1 MAKNTQNKEKHG
13 TDGTQCPLSD
23 KKEKFIKAFADS
35 DCNVAECCR
44 RIKIGRRT
52 FYNWK
57 KKDDEFAQSCEDI
70 EEGLIDNA
78 ESKLQELIN
87 DKNQAAIFFFLKTK
101 GKKRGYDE
109 THQIE
114 INKPY
119 NKAFL
124 EGV

>member
-1 MAKNTQNKEKHG
+1 MAKNTQNKESNV
-13 TDGTQCPLSD
+13 TDVTLSD
-23 KKEKFIKAFADS
+23 KKAKFLKAFKDS
-35 DCNVAECCR
+35 NCYVAESCR
-44 RIKIGRRT
+44 RIKISRQT
-52 FYNWK
+52 FYRWK
-57 KKDDEFAQSCEDI
+57 KDKEFAQSCEDI

-87 DKNQAAIFFFLKTK
+87 DKVPVAVFFYLKTK

-114 INKPY
+114 ITKP
-119 NKAFL
+119 FDRIEL

>member
-1 MAKNTQNKEKHG
+1 MAKNTQNKESNV
-13 TDGTQCPLSD
+13 TDVTLSD
-23 KKEKFIKAFADS
+23 KKGKFLKAFKDS
-35 DCNVAECCR
+35 NCYVAESCR
-44 RIKIGRRT
+44 RIKISRQT
-52 FYNWK
+52 FYRWK
-57 KKDDEFAQSCEDI
+57 KDKEFAQSCEDI

-87 DKNQAAIFFFLKTK
+87 DKVPVAVLVYLKTK

-114 INKPY
+114 ITKP
-119 NKAFL
+119 FDRIEL